1 MKFKGEG
8 PKKQLPGSS
17 KKTSFDRGCF
27 KHTYVDT
34 CCIIFKAPLPHS
46 SAIVSNC
53 LTSAFFILNS
63 IGQQFCAF
71 PDTHCQQLSAFIDH
85 PSAADLICE
94 RPLSGWVLQWVL
106 PIRAVRAEWAGFDPW
121 LPVCEI
127 REEEREGSEKEFV
140 FSDKSIPMGFSS
152 SMWQLTIYRGVFITR
167 SLGGPPGPDF

>member
-1 MKFKGEG
+1 MVRKGLSTIMSANFRG
-8 PKKQLPGSS
+8 FQTPPLGVLP
-17 KKTSFDRGCF
+17 
-27 KHTYVDT
+27 
-34 CCIIFKAPLPHS
+34 PS

-53 LTSAFFILNS
+53 LTLSSAFFILNS

-121 LPVCEI
+121 LPVCAI
-127 REEEREGSEKEFV
+127 REEERERGRAGVRKGIRILRQIHSYGIFIV
-140 FSDKSIPMGFSS
+140 NVTIDNLQRSI
-152 SMWQLTIYRGVFITR
+152 Y
-167 SLGGPPGPDF
+167 